1 MAAGVTTTAITTPE
15 GRFTA
20 DVAGAAG
27 APLVLLLHG
36 FPQSRHSWREQ
47 IPALSAVGYSAVP
60 EHRPLDHDRHGRLNV
75 KTRQGVPTGPAG
87 IRRGVKASGRG
98 PTGAAGP
105 RRARCHR
112 GEELHAIL
120 RLADGMEASSSLV
133 ER

>member
-47 IPALSAVGYSAVP
+47 IPALSAVGYRAVA
-60 EHRPLDHDRHGRLNV
+60 EHRRPVSVEDRFR
-75 KTRQGVPTGPAG
+75 
-87 IRRGVKASGRG
+87 
-98 PTGAAGP
+98 P
-105 RRARCHR
+105 RRADQKHVLSMIPRYRIRTRSEPMPRCDQEQ
-112 GEELHAIL
+112 GPD
-120 RLADGMEASSSLV
+120 ADQTREGPSLFPSPQAR
-133 ER
+133 EGGCA